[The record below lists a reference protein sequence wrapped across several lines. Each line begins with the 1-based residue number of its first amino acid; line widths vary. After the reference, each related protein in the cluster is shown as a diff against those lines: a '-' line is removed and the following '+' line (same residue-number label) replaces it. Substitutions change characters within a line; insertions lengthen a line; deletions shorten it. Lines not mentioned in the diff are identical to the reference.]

1 MYKATIS
8 ELKNH
13 LSAYLK
19 KVQAGE
25 TVLVFDRN
33 RPIAR
38 IERAGGVH
46 EGGRAELLA
55 VLRADG
61 GLLVWWSTPVECASA
76 IARREREGDL
86 AVAASNAALA
96 RLRALEPSWIEVSP
110 TLKLRRLALRLL
122 RAHAPPPPHSLP

>member
-38 IERAGGVH
+38 IERAGGLH
-46 EGGRAELLA
+46 E
-55 VLRADG
+55 ADD
-61 GLLVWWSTPVECASA
+61 
-76 IARREREGDL
+76 R
-86 AVAASNAALA
+86 LA
-96 RLRALEPSWIEVSP
+96 RLETAGLVRRP
-110 TLKLRRLALRLL
+110 TQPLPLKLLAAKPPRSRRSVLAALL
-122 RAHAPPPPHSLP
+122 DERAEDR